1 MTPRQQRIKL
11 ERARQQQEAAARQQ
25 QPSRPL
31 GAEAIDAI
39 ERDLATVSQLPG
51 VKQGLQF
58 IGGAV
63 KVVNEAL
70 VDPLRYASEEQLAG
84 READPG
90 AAFLGHIV
98 RGFEYGVQ
106 KGEEG
111 GAAIAEQLNV
121 DPRIG
126 SFVGG
131 TAVETLLTAGAGTV
145 AKKAVKA
152 VDVLTP
158 PTGMVPALAGVSSSV
173 TPRFSGGK
181 VDLNPQVMEL
191 TITKPE
197 RLAPGIREGIAKE
210 PEIAKQLTKRS
221 ADILKQE
228 NRLTTWREFGGETA
242 AKNIKKA
249 QADVYSKKSTM
260 PQLVQDDP
268 IAYRVAE
275 YKDAAKINLEQ
286 HHLFTK
292 AQSTAFVDRM
302 QELIEKGIA
311 DQDDLVAMGEYA
323 KHLGAAMGDVNSN
336 MFNMHSKPHNIFH
349 TKMRAAGQE
358 VKPDVLMQ
366 QLRKAKTA
374 DELMDKFHEYIVDN
388 VLPNKKAA
396 KEAQAAWEIAN
407 PNLYGAKEASAM
419 ELFIKELRERG
430 S

>member
-1 MTPRQQRIKL
+1 MATRQQRIQQ
-11 ERARQQQEAAARQQ
+11 ERQRQQEEAAARRQL
-25 QPSRPL
+25 PDRPL

-39 ERDLATVSQLPG
+39 EQDIAAFTQLPG
-51 VKQGLQF
+51 VRQTLSF
-58 IGGAV
+58 VGGAV
-63 KVVNEAL
+63 NLVNEAVL
-70 VDPLRYASEEQLAG
+70 EPARYAATDPSQMGSAQALAG
-84 READPG
+84 TAILG
-90 AAFLGHIV
+90 AESLIEKSS
-98 RGFEYGVQ
+98 RG
-106 KGEEG
+106 GEM
-111 GAAIAEQLNV
+111 IAEIFNV

-126 SFVGG
+126 KVIGG
-131 TAVETLLTAGAGTV
+131 GAAEELLTLGAGKVAKGVGRVVDTLPPPGAAPQLAMAGAAPIPTV
-145 AKKAVKA
+145 QMRPVAEN
-152 VDVLTP
+152 
-158 PTGMVPALAGVSSSV
+158 GV
-173 TPRFSGGK
+173 FK
-181 VDLNPQVMEL
+181 L

-197 RLAPGIREGIAKE
+197 RLAPGIREGIAKD
-210 PEIAKQLTKRS
+210 PDIAKQLTRRAS
-221 ADILKQE
+221 DILKQE
-228 NRLTTWREFGGETA
+228 NRLTTWREFGGVRA

-292 AQSTAFVDRM
+292 AQSSAFVDRM

-336 MFNMHSKPHNIFH
+336 MFNMHPKPHNIFH
-349 TKMRAAGQE
+349 TQMRKAGQE

-366 QLRKAKTA
+366 QLRKAKNA

-388 VLPNKKAA
+388 VIPNKTAA

-407 PNLYGAKEASAM
+407 PDIYGVQEASAM
-419 ELFIKELRERG
+419 DLFIQELRKRG